1 MRFRSYL
8 CTCEIFLQTESWD
21 LWRFSEAG
29 KWTDEIYFSSSSLLT
44 FIFHL
49 KVFLISLLLFAI
61 LVYSLWRK
69 VLECFS
75 LTYPLFDV
83 IKAMWCFILFKLEK
97 STVENNHPYWE
108 GGVLLEV
115 FLRCSSTET
124 FLWQPIFAV
133 MLWKICTYYLNSCG
147 RNREFAVSFSSRKEM
162 STDEV

>member
-1 MRFRSYL
+1 MRNLFANGILRQVTLFRSRKMEGWNLFLLIVSAYVYL
-8 CTCEIFLQTESWD
+8 PFKS
-21 LWRFSEAG
+21 
-29 KWTDEIYFSSSSLLT
+29 
-44 FIFHL
+44 
-49 KVFLISLLLFAI
+49 FLISLLLFAI

-83 IKAMWCFILFKLEK
+83 IKAMWRFILFKLEK
-97 STVENNHPYWE
+97 STVENNHPYWG
-108 GGVLLEV
+108 GGVLVKV

-133 MLWKICTYYLNSCG
+133 MLWKICTFYLNSCG

>member
-1 MRFRSYL
+1 MRNLFANGILRQVTPFRSRKMEGWNRFLLIVSAYVYL
-8 CTCEIFLQTESWD
+8 PFKS
-21 LWRFSEAG
+21 
-29 KWTDEIYFSSSSLLT
+29 
-44 FIFHL
+44 
-49 KVFLISLLLFAI
+49 FLISLLLFAI

-83 IKAMWCFILFKLEK
+83 IKAMWRFILFKLEN
-97 STVENNHPYWE
+97 STVENNHPYWG

-133 MLWKICTYYLNSCG
+133 MLWKICTFYLNSCG

>member
-1 MRFRSYL
+1 MRNLFANGILRQVTLFRSRKMEGWNLFLLIVSAYVYL
-8 CTCEIFLQTESWD
+8 PFKS
-21 LWRFSEAG
+21 
-29 KWTDEIYFSSSSLLT
+29 
-44 FIFHL
+44 
-49 KVFLISLLLFAI
+49 FLISLLLFAI

-83 IKAMWCFILFKLEK
+83 IKAMWRFILFKLEK
-97 STVENNHPYWE
+97 STVENNHPYWG
-108 GGVLLEV
+108 GGVLVKV

-124 FLWQPIFAV
+124 FLWQPIFAF
-133 MLWKICTYYLNSCG
+133 MLWKICTFYLNSCG

>member
-1 MRFRSYL
+1 MRNLFANGILRLVTLFRSRKMEGWNLFLLIVSAYVYL
-8 CTCEIFLQTESWD
+8 PFKS
-21 LWRFSEAG
+21 
-29 KWTDEIYFSSSSLLT
+29 
-44 FIFHL
+44 
-49 KVFLISLLLFAI
+49 FLISLLLFAI

-83 IKAMWCFILFKLEK
+83 IKAMWRFILFKLEK
-97 STVENNHPYWE
+97 STVENNHPYWG
-108 GGVLLEV
+108 GGVLLGV
-115 FLRCSSTET
+115 FFRCSSTET

-133 MLWKICTYYLNSCG
+133 MLWKICTFYLNSCG

>member
-1 MRFRSYL
+1 MRDLLADGILRHVTLFRSRKMEGWNLFLLIVSAYVYL
-8 CTCEIFLQTESWD
+8 PFKS
-21 LWRFSEAG
+21 
-29 KWTDEIYFSSSSLLT
+29 
-44 FIFHL
+44 
-49 KVFLISLLLFAI
+49 FLISLLLFAI

-83 IKAMWCFILFKLEK
+83 IKAMWRFILFKLEK
-97 STVENNHPYWE
+97 STVENNHPYWG
-108 GGVLLEV
+108 GGVLVKV

-133 MLWKICTYYLNSCG
+133 MLSNICTFYLNSCG

>member
-1 MRFRSYL
+1 MRNLFANGILRHVTLFRSRKIEGWNLFLLIVSAYVYL
-8 CTCEIFLQTESWD
+8 PFKS
-21 LWRFSEAG
+21 
-29 KWTDEIYFSSSSLLT
+29 
-44 FIFHL
+44 
-49 KVFLISLLLFAI
+49 FLISLLLFAI

-83 IKAMWCFILFKLEK
+83 IKAMWRFTLFKLEK
-97 STVENNHPYWE
+97 STVENNHPYWG

-133 MLWKICTYYLNSCG
+133 MLWKICTFYLNSCG

>member
-1 MRFRSYL
+1 MRNLFANGILRQVTLFRSRKMEGWNLFLLIVSAYVYL
-8 CTCEIFLQTESWD
+8 PFKS
-21 LWRFSEAG
+21 
-29 KWTDEIYFSSSSLLT
+29 
-44 FIFHL
+44 
-49 KVFLISLLLFAI
+49 FLISLLLFAI

-83 IKAMWCFILFKLEK
+83 IKAMWRFILFKIEK
-97 STVENNHPYWE
+97 STVENNHPYWG

-133 MLWKICTYYLNSCG
+133 MLWKICTFYLNSCG
-147 RNREFAVSFSSRKEM
+147 RNREFAVSFSSRKEI

>member
-1 MRFRSYL
+1 MRNLFANGILRHVTLFRSRKKEGWNLFLLIVSAYVYL
-8 CTCEIFLQTESWD
+8 PFKS
-21 LWRFSEAG
+21 
-29 KWTDEIYFSSSSLLT
+29 
-44 FIFHL
+44 
-49 KVFLISLLLFAI
+49 FLISLLLFAI

-83 IKAMWCFILFKLEK
+83 IKAMRRFILFKLEK
-97 STVENNHPYWE
+97 STVGNNHPYWG

-124 FLWQPIFAV
+124 FLWQPIFAF
-133 MLWKICTYYLNSCG
+133 MLWKICTFYLNSCG

>member
-1 MRFRSYL
+1 MRNLFANGILRLVTLFRSRKMEGWNLFLLIVSAYVYL
-8 CTCEIFLQTESWD
+8 PFKS
-21 LWRFSEAG
+21 
-29 KWTDEIYFSSSSLLT
+29 
-44 FIFHL
+44 
-49 KVFLISLLLFAI
+49 FLISLLLFAI

-75 LTYPLFDV
+75 LTYLLFDV
-83 IKAMWCFILFKLEK
+83 IKAMWRFILFKLEK

-124 FLWQPIFAV
+124 FLWQPIFAF

-147 RNREFAVSFSSRKEM
+147 RNREFAVSFSSREEM

>member
-1 MRFRSYL
+1 MRNLFANGILRQVTLFRSRKMEGWNLFLLIVSAYVYL
-8 CTCEIFLQTESWD
+8 PFKS
-21 LWRFSEAG
+21 
-29 KWTDEIYFSSSSLLT
+29 
-44 FIFHL
+44 
-49 KVFLISLLLFAI
+49 FLISLLLFAI
-61 LVYSLWRK
+61 LVYSLWRN

-83 IKAMWCFILFKLEK
+83 IKAMWRFILFKLEK
-97 STVENNHPYWE
+97 STVENNHPYWG
-108 GGVLLEV
+108 GGVLVKV

-133 MLWKICTYYLNSCG
+133 MLWKICTFYLNSCG

>member
-1 MRFRSYL
+1 MRNLFANGILRHVTLFRSRKIEGWNLFLLIVSAYVYL
-8 CTCEIFLQTESWD
+8 PFKS
-21 LWRFSEAG
+21 
-29 KWTDEIYFSSSSLLT
+29 
-44 FIFHL
+44 
-49 KVFLISLLLFAI
+49 FLISLLLFAI

-83 IKAMWCFILFKLEK
+83 IKAMWRFILFKLEK
-97 STVENNHPYWE
+97 STVENNHPYW
-108 GGVLLEV
+108 GCGVLLED

-133 MLWKICTYYLNSCG
+133 MLWKICTFYLNSCG

>member
-1 MRFRSYL
+1 MRNLFANGILRHVTLFRSRKIEGWNLFLLIVSAYVYL
-8 CTCEIFLQTESWD
+8 PFKS
-21 LWRFSEAG
+21 
-29 KWTDEIYFSSSSLLT
+29 
-44 FIFHL
+44 
-49 KVFLISLLLFAI
+49 FLISLLLFAI

-83 IKAMWCFILFKLEK
+83 IKAMWRFILFKLEN
-97 STVENNHPYWE
+97 STVENNHPYWG

-133 MLWKICTYYLNSCG
+133 MLWKICTFYLNSCG

>member
-1 MRFRSYL
+1 MRNLFADGILRHVTLFRSRKMEGWNLFLLIVSAYVYL
-8 CTCEIFLQTESWD
+8 PFKS
-21 LWRFSEAG
+21 
-29 KWTDEIYFSSSSLLT
+29 
-44 FIFHL
+44 
-49 KVFLISLLLFAI
+49 FLISLLLFAI

-83 IKAMWCFILFKLEK
+83 IKAMCRFILFKLEK
-97 STVENNHPYWE
+97 STVENNHPYWG

-115 FLRCSSTET
+115 FLRSSSTEM
-124 FLWQPIFAV
+124 FLWQPIFSV
-133 MLWKICTYYLNSCG
+133 MLWKICTFYLNSCG

>member
-1 MRFRSYL
+1 MRNLFANGILRHVTLFRSRKMEGWNLFLLIVSAYVYL
-8 CTCEIFLQTESWD
+8 PFKS
-21 LWRFSEAG
+21 
-29 KWTDEIYFSSSSLLT
+29 
-44 FIFHL
+44 
-49 KVFLISLLLFAI
+49 FLISLLLFAI

-83 IKAMWCFILFKLEK
+83 IKAMWRFILFKLEK
-97 STVENNHPYWE
+97 STVENNHPYWG
-108 GGVLLEV
+108 GGVLLED

-133 MLWKICTYYLNSCG
+133 MLWKICTFYLNSCG